1 MEHKI
6 DSRILALTEE
16 VGEIRTQNATK
27 TRLSKVEDEL
37 IEVKR
42 EFQVS
47 DTTNIGLKCIFPW
60 IYIHCMYFV
69 VQRFRQMVHGNT
81 QPTSTAAFVPVR
93 IVGLYYLLIRT
104 NL

>member
-1 MEHKI
+1 MDAIMQTISRQRLEIEKKIGRQLLDMEHKI

-16 VGEIRTQNATK
+16 VGEIRTHNATK

-47 DTTNIGLKCIFPW
+47 DTTNVGLKCIFPCNILD
-60 IYIHCMYFV
+60 IYSLHV
-69 VQRFRQMVHGNT
+69 FRG
-81 QPTSTAAFVPVR
+81 PK
-93 IVGLYYLLIRT
+93 I
-104 NL
+104 